1 MPLIEIHRNPTERQ
15 LRQFGAACA
24 IALPLLG
31 WLWGLRI
38 PAIGLLA
45 AAGCIVAV
53 GGWIAPR
60 MLRLPFIVLSLAAA
74 PVGIVV
80 GEVALLVLFF
90 GVFLPMGLLMRLAR
104 RDPLERGFEKDA
116 ETYWRPVPAR
126 DPASYFRQS

>member
-1 MPLIEIHRNPTERQ
+1 MPLIEINWSPTDRQ

-45 AAGCIVAV
+45 ATGCIVAV
-53 GGWIAPR
+53 AGWIAPR
-60 MLRLPFIVLSLAAA
+60 MLRLPFVALSLAAA

-80 GEVALLVLFF
+80 GETALLVLYF
-90 GVFLPMGLLMRLAR
+90 GVFLPIGLLMRLSR
-104 RDPLERGFEKDA
+104 RDPLERPFEKDA
-116 ETYWRPVPAR
+116 ESYWRPLPAR
-126 DPASYFRQS
+126 DAASYFRQS